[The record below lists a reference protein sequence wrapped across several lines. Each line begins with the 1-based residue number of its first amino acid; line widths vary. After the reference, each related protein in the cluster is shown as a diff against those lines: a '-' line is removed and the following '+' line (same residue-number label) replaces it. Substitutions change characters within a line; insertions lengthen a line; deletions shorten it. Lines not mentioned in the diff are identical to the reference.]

1 MLAVSWGLVKV
12 SPLSRNNTVG
22 TLDAT
27 VFRET
32 SDLISFQVILIL
44 FQNIYDNKPVY
55 VSIESF
61 LLIKFV
67 TNLFTDID
75 LCKHEVI

>member
-1 MLAVSWGLVKV
+1 MKNVYVNILCFFHSFIVAKYLLKVLAVSWGLVKV

-44 FQNIYDNKPVY
+44 FQFFSKY
-55 VSIESF
+55 
-61 LLIKFV
+61 L
-67 TNLFTDID
+67 
-75 LCKHEVI
+75 